1 MRRVP
6 ALWNYLNAFGR
17 SVGIAGAHVTWPA
30 EPVEGFMISRRA
42 STAGLSGTTHP
53 EELAPAAGDG
63 GTEEFEEMFVEE
75 GFLSVSTHRSR
86 YDWLRRFWIDD
97 NVAFDLALKA
107 LERSEPEFVFVY
119 FHLPDVAQHNFW
131 PARQEP
137 GDDNLAAFEPIFR
150 AYEYVD
156 GRLADLLTQVGTTRT
171 AFMVVSDHG
180 AQGRG
185 NVTLFER
192 RSDRLLEAMGYLSFR
207 SDVDVDEIDTESS
220 LVIPGTE
227 TGTMV
232 QFWVNVR
239 NPELEDPARRD
250 EVAQR
255 CLAALRGLRF
265 DRSGR
270 RVFEKIGRSSKDS
283 DVLIARLGV
292 TELDL
297 DDSVTLRGRSFPIQ
311 DFYAPL
317 SLGGNH
323 TDRGVL
329 IAAGPPFR
337 KGHRL
342 VPEVLRVKRPP
353 WGGFGVR
360 DVAPTVLAAMGLP
373 IPDSMDGRVLE
384 PIFEPAF
391 REGRSFSSEPV
402 EIDWEP
408 YDPEG
413 LDTEAPDLMVEM
425 LRALGYAR

>member
-1 MRRVP
+1 
-6 ALWNYLNAFGR
+6 
-17 SVGIAGAHVTWPA
+17 
-30 EPVEGFMISRRA
+30 
-42 STAGLSGTTHP
+42 
-53 EELAPAAGDG
+53 
-63 GTEEFEEMFVEE
+63 
-75 GFLSVSTHRSR
+75 
-86 YDWLRRFWIDD
+86 
-97 NVAFDLALKA
+97 
-107 LERSEPEFVFVY
+107 
-119 FHLPDVAQHNFW
+119 
-131 PARQEP
+131 
-137 GDDNLAAFEPIFR
+137 
-150 AYEYVD
+150 VD

-317 SLGGNH
+317 SLGG
-323 TDRGVL
+323 
-329 IAAGPPFR
+329 
-337 KGHRL
+337 
-342 VPEVLRVKRPP
+342 
-353 WGGFGVR
+353 VR

-384 PIFEPAF
+384 PVFEPAF